1 MKRSHIEQ
9 LKQRAKQFHQHQ
21 PLPLLQGL
29 YNLQRLGRSTDAFT
43 YEANAIFVQN
53 DHRVYLHWEHPR
65 LRYMRLVEELAWQQL
80 QHQPTLEQELWI
92 ADNSANYRNL
102 SLSSHQLLSWSPASH
117 EARQAFYQ
125 ELSQKIQE
133 VGQDTDFHIRPELRS
148 YWTTQGRVVELCCPI
163 EVRNIQDL
171 QALTTLAKQLLQ
183 GEQNVQ
189 SLYGDADYTQA
200 DWAREFTSP
209 SSAATPIM
217 PE

>member
-29 YNLQRLGRSTDAFT
+29 YNLQRLARSTDAFT

>member
-1 MKRSHIEQ
+1 MKRPYIEQ

-21 PLPLLQGL
+21 PLPLTQGL
-29 YNLQRLGRSTDAFT
+29 YNVQRLGRSHDAFT

-65 LRYMRLVEELAWQQL
+65 LRYMRQVEELAWQQL
-80 QHQPTLEQELWI
+80 QRQPSLEQELWI

-117 EARQAFYQ
+117 EARHAFYQ

-133 VGQDTDFHIRPELRS
+133 VGQHTDFHIRPALHS
-148 YWTTQGRVVELCCPI
+148 YWTAQGRVLELCCPM
-163 EVRNIQDL
+163 EVRTEADL
-171 QALTTLAKQLLQ
+171 QALTAVAKQLLQ
-183 GEQNVQ
+183 GKQSLQ
-189 SLYGDADYTQA
+189 SLYGDSDYTQA
-200 DWAREFTSP
+200 DWVREFTSP
-209 SSAATPIM
+209 ATAATPIM